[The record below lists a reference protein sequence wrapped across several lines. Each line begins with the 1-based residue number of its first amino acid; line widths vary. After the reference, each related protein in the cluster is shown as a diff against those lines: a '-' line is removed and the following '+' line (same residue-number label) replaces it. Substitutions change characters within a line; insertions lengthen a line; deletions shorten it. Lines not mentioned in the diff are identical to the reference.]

1 MVVNLKKVLE
11 SQRILLER
19 IDTDKVNKKIVYNM
33 YRRHIHR
40 THLLQSKW
48 INIASWGP
56 QKDGV
61 NVPSKY
67 MTKDRIL
74 K

>member
-1 MVVNLKKVLE
+1 MGVNSKKVSE
-11 SQRILLER
+11 FQRILLEI
-19 IDTDKVNKKIVYNM
+19 IDKDKENKKIVYTM
-33 YRRHIHR
+33 YRRYIHR
-40 THLLQSKW
+40 THILQPKW

>member
-1 MVVNLKKVLE
+1 MVVNSKEVLE

-19 IDTDKVNKKIVYNM
+19 IDTDKENKKIVYTM

-48 INIASWGP
+48 MNIASWGP

-61 NVPSKY
+61 NVLIKY